1 MDVNSRIR
9 QFLKKM
15 KITVQ
20 TFESS
25 IGKTNG
31 YIAHTKSPTAGVLA
45 EIAKVYPDLNLDWL
59 ITGEG
64 EMLKNS
70 GANENNTSFINV
82 DDDLNTIE
90 MEKKINKDMDDL
102 LITDVSV
109 KKLTV
114 NTLFERY
121 MATKNIKER
130 TKKNYIRMWDYRI
143 RNTLGNIRVVDFK
156 TSHVRMF
163 FSALS
168 DEGLAH
174 STIKGLYGLLNP
186 SFELAVDDGI
196 IRKNPVTGTIG
207 DYGAPAK
214 EKEALTLEQ
223 QEKLLEFVEQSNVY
237 KPHLPMMQVMFGAC
251 LRVSET
257 IGLTWSDVDMKNREI
272 HVGGQ
277 LVYYEGDEGYCF
289 HDSETKTDAGIRDIP
304 MTQMVYDAFRKQREL
319 NLMLGLQSNVEIGGR
334 SGFIFNTKHG
344 RPIMPAGVNSFLK
357 NIVNA
362 YNKKESKLAE
372 EEKREPELM
381 PPISSHTLR
390 HTGCTRLGEN
400 NVNPKVMQY
409 VMGHSDAQ
417 ITMNVYNHIAEK
429 SHVENEMSKMN
440 LPETVP
446 AVV

>member
-1 MDVNSRIR
+1 MARKDNKGRN
-9 QFLKKM
+9 LK
-15 KITVQ
+15 TGEYQ
-20 TFESS
+20 R
-25 IGKTNG
+25 
-31 YIAHTKSPTAGVLA
+31 
-45 EIAKVYPDLNLDWL
+45 PDGRYEYRYKDE
-59 ITGEG
+59 ITG
-64 EMLKNS
+64 KRNS
-70 GANENNTSFINV
+70 VYAA
-82 DDDLNTIE
+82 DLASLRE

-102 LITDVSV
+102 LITDASV

-156 TSHVRMF
+156 TSHVRTF

-186 SFELAVDDGI
+186 SFELAVEDGI
-196 IRKNPVTGTIG
+196 IRKNPVTGTLG
-207 DYGAPAK
+207 DY
-214 EKEALTLEQ
+214 
-223 QEKLLEFVEQSNVY
+223 
-237 KPHLPMMQVMFGAC
+237 GAC

-319 NLMLGLQSNVEIGGR
+319 NLM
-334 SGFIFNTKHG
+334 
-344 RPIMPAGVNSFLK
+344 
-357 NIVNA
+357 
-362 YNKKESKLAE
+362 
-372 EEKREPELM
+372 

>member
-1 MDVNSRIR
+1 MARKDNKGRNLR
-9 QFLKKM
+9 
-15 KITVQ
+15 TG
-20 TFESS
+20 ESQRS
-25 IGKTNG
+25 DGRYMYRYKD
-31 YIAHTKSPTAGVLA
+31 
-45 EIAKVYPDLNLDWL
+45 E
-59 ITGEG
+59 ITGKRITIYD
-64 EMLKNS
+64 M
-70 GANENNTSFINV
+70 
-82 DDDLNTIE
+82 DLASLRE
-90 MEKKINKDMDDL
+90 QEKKVNKDMDDQ
-102 LITDVSV
+102 LITDTSV

-114 NTLFERY
+114 NGLFERY
-121 MATKNIKER
+121 MATTNIRER
-130 TKKNYIRMWDYRI
+130 TKKNYIGMWNHRV

-156 TSHVRMF
+156 TSHVRTF
-163 FSALS
+163 FSQLS

-174 STIKGLYGLLNP
+174 STIKGFYAMLNP
-186 SFELAVDDGI
+186 SFEMAVADEI
-196 IRKNPVTGTIG
+196 IRKNPVTGTLG

-223 QEKLLEFVEQSNVY
+223 QEKLLKFVENSKVY
-237 KPHLPMMQVMFGAC
+237 KPHLPMMQIMFGAC

-289 HDSETKTDAGIRDIP
+289 HDSETKTDAGIRTIP
-304 MTQMVYDAFRKQREL
+304 MTQTVYDAFRKQKEL

-362 YNKKESKLAE
+362 YNKKETALAAQE
-372 EEKREPELM
+372 NREPEQM
-381 PPISSHTLR
+381 SHIAAPTLR

-409 VMGHSDAQ
+409 VMGHSDAK
-417 ITMNVYNHIAEK
+417 ITMNVYNHIAEM

-440 LPETVP
+440 LPDAVP

>member
-1 MDVNSRIR
+1 MLRVGASATR
-9 QFLKKM
+9 QGW
-15 KITVQ
+15 
-20 TFESS
+20 FE
-25 IGKTNG
+25 
-31 YIAHTKSPTAGVLA
+31 
-45 EIAKVYPDLNLDWL
+45 
-59 ITGEG
+59 
-64 EMLKNS
+64 
-70 GANENNTSFINV
+70 
-82 DDDLNTIE
+82 
-90 MEKKINKDMDDL
+90 
-102 LITDVSV
+102 
-109 KKLTV
+109 
-114 NTLFERY
+114 
-121 MATKNIKER
+121 KER
-130 TKKNYIRMWDYRI
+130 EMKKNYIRMWDYRI

-156 TSHVRMF
+156 TSHVRTF

-186 SFELAVDDGI
+186 SFELAVEDGI
-196 IRKNPVTGTIG
+196 IRKNPVTGTLG

-223 QEKLLEFVEQSNVY
+223 QEKLLKFVEQSNVY

-277 LVYYEGDEGYCF
+277 LVYYEGNEGYCF

-319 NLMLGLQSNVEIGGR
+319 
-334 SGFIFNTKHG
+334 K
-344 RPIMPAGVNSFLK
+344 
-357 NIVNA
+357 
-362 YNKKESKLAE
+362 
-372 EEKREPELM
+372 LM

-400 NVNPKVMQY
+400 NVNPKVIQY
-409 VMGHSDAQ
+409 VMGGWVEIRLAPTVASEEHSDAQ

-440 LPETVP
+440 LPGTVP

>member
-1 MDVNSRIR
+1 MARKDNKGRN
-9 QFLKKM
+9 LK
-15 KITVQ
+15 TGEYQ
-20 TFESS
+20 R
-25 IGKTNG
+25 
-31 YIAHTKSPTAGVLA
+31 
-45 EIAKVYPDLNLDWL
+45 PDGRYEYRYKDE
-59 ITGEG
+59 ITG
-64 EMLKNS
+64 KRNS
-70 GANENNTSFINV
+70 VYAA
-82 DDDLNTIE
+82 DLVSLRE

-102 LITDVSV
+102 LITDASV

-156 TSHVRMF
+156 TSHVRTF

-186 SFELAVDDGI
+186 SFELAVEDGI
-196 IRKNPVTGTIG
+196 IRKNPVTGTLG

-223 QEKLLEFVEQSNVY
+223 QEKLLKFVEQSNVY

-319 NLMLGLQSNVEIGGR
+319 NLMLGLQS
-334 SGFIFNTKHG
+334 
-344 RPIMPAGVNSFLK
+344 
-357 NIVNA
+357 
-362 YNKKESKLAE
+362 KLAE